1 MYLILFFLF
10 FSSALYSKATPH
22 PADGAQTQGCCC
34 LPSYNAQERICILA
48 ISEQFSLK
56 ASTQH
61 ALLTPWEP
69 WQHSKCICKQWGNE
83 NFSSKEHLDKGRY
96 YTTFTDHCFLL
107 IDGLPF
113 PSDNW
118 NCMLFSC
125 LPCFF
130 FTVLFSFLLTST
142 FWNGCSPLGK
152 SFQFPVLYS
161 AFFCSLLTICTGHF
175 TCIPRL
181 HRDKGPP
188 VLLHMQKAVFVLW
201 ENTVLVHYK
210 SLSLRFWFTDLAFH
224 IMSFLPLFFAFSGLI
239 FFTLWSL
246 EELLHNSNIFK
257 CLYKHSCSCLSH

>member
-1 MYLILFFLF
+1 MIFGWTKTFSWGGQNQPPPTLTYFEQSLYSGEGKMDFGSLVVYLFLFFLF
-10 FSSALYSKATPH
+10 FSSAFYSKATPH

-96 YTTFTDHCFLL
+96 YTAFTDHCSLL

-142 FWNGCSPLGK
+142 FRNGCSPLGK
-152 SFQFPVLYS
+152 SFQFLVLYS
-161 AFFCSLLTICTGHF
+161 AFFCSLLTICTVHF

-188 VLLHMQKAVFVLW
+188 VLLHMQTSSFCSWRKDGACVL
-201 ENTVLVHYK
+201 
-210 SLSLRFWFTDLAFH
+210 
-224 IMSFLPLFFAFSGLI
+224 
-239 FFTLWSL
+239 
-246 EELLHNSNIFK
+246 
-257 CLYKHSCSCLSH
+257 